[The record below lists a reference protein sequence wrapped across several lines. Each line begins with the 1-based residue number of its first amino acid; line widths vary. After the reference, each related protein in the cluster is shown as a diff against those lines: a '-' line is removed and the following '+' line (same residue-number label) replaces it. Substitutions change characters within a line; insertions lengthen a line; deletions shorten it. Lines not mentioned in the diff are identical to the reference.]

1 MSISTAGRGG
11 SHILDP
17 PFVEHGDGGD
27 HEYEHLSGRVLRLER
42 DLEEEIRIKSA
53 ATLSKLPPIYEY
65 PLCTH
70 GEVVLWSC
78 FPM

>member
-53 ATLSKLPPIYEY
+53 ATLSKLPPIYELISTMY
-65 PLCTH
+65 TR
-70 GEVVLWSC
+70 
-78 FPM
+78 